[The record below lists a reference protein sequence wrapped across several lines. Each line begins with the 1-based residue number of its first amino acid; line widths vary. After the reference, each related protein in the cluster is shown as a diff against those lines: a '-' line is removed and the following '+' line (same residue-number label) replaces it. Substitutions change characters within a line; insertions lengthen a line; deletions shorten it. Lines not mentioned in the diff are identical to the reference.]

1 LLVRDNQRRAQSM
14 LNRYQHE
21 IILFCLTF
29 FAVAWFYNGANWNH
43 ISRFDAIFA
52 FVEPGT
58 PDTGTFRIDRFITDP
73 VEGVNTGDWSQNP
86 RTKHYYSNKAP
97 GPALLGIPLYYVMYH
112 VERMCGFDPAHGVSL
127 LINAYL
133 LSLLIAGLPVAMAAV
148 FFYRLMLARTSQ
160 DSIRAF
166 LLTLVLVFG
175 TLLLP
180 YSTQLWGH
188 GTAAAFIIMAV
199 ALFYLRRNPAAL
211 FCTGMLA
218 GWAVLCEYSAV
229 FVVATLLAVLAYQR
243 RWRSALWLCGGGLLP
258 LVLFAIYHKICFD
271 SCFTV
276 ANFYNNPVFTNPDAV
291 VELFGRIKPEVI
303 FGLTLSSYRG
313 LFICMPVLGLAV
325 VGMMRNHKRL
335 PPDSLYWL
343 CVANITLF
351 MLMNLTFNGWHGG
364 TSFGPRY
371 QIPALCF
378 YVILMTRLPLG
389 ALATRWLVVL
399 LIISATNMIV
409 ATAVTPMIPPYVPNP
424 LKVVYLGFSKD
435 LLTPYILP
443 IGMDMSET
451 AAAVKYSAFNLGE
464 LMGLRGRATLLPW
477 LVITAAGIWWAITKS
492 DRTNST
498 DPTNP

>member
-1 LLVRDNQRRAQSM
+1 M

-199 ALFYLRRNPAAL
+199 ALF
-211 FCTGMLA
+211 
-218 GWAVLCEYSAV
+218 
-229 FVVATLLAVLAYQR
+229 
-243 RWRSALWLCGGGLLP
+243 
-258 LVLFAIYHKICFD
+258 
-271 SCFTV
+271 
-276 ANFYNNPVFTNPDAV
+276 
-291 VELFGRIKPEVI
+291 
-303 FGLTLSSYRG
+303 
-313 LFICMPVLGLAV
+313 
-325 VGMMRNHKRL
+325 
-335 PPDSLYWL
+335 
-343 CVANITLF
+343 
-351 MLMNLTFNGWHGG
+351 
-364 TSFGPRY
+364 
-371 QIPALCF
+371 
-378 YVILMTRLPLG
+378 
-389 ALATRWLVVL
+389 
-399 LIISATNMIV
+399 
-409 ATAVTPMIPPYVPNP
+409 
-424 LKVVYLGFSKD
+424 
-435 LLTPYILP
+435 
-443 IGMDMSET
+443 
-451 AAAVKYSAFNLGE
+451 
-464 LMGLRGRATLLPW
+464 
-477 LVITAAGIWWAITKS
+477 
-492 DRTNST
+492 
-498 DPTNP
+498 